1 MNKKYPILPL
11 IAILC
16 LINIALTGCRTSQ
29 ETTADREDRQTPT
42 IEALQ
47 STNTPQPESTP
58 EIEIT
63 ASLQE
68 MDLVT
73 FNNVYD
79 GIDPANQ
86 RITLWHSL
94 TGVRDTAL
102 LEIIED
108 FNNSNEWGI
117 SILAEYQGNSDDLQE
132 KVLSFMNTQDAP
144 NLVVSNG
151 SPAGI
156 FNLRDAL
163 IDLNALMGH
172 ESWGVESG
180 DQADIFPG
188 FLEQGV
194 FPSYGGARLGW
205 PLFGSMNVLY
215 YNTDWLTELG
225 FANPP
230 ESPESFQQAACAAL
244 GQPFSGATANGRLG
258 YGIISNPSSFADWT
272 FSFGGKLYDIGNKQY
287 SFDNYANAAAM
298 TYLQDLVNNGCATI
312 AASPQDILVDFSRG
326 VLLFSIDS
334 TDNIPAYRSNIQKE
348 ANFNWRIAPIPHT
361 TSNPAANVLAFNASI
376 TRTTAEE
383 QLAAWLFLKFFT
395 RPDIQVKWVQITN
408 TLSIRSD
415 TAVFLEDYFS
425 SSPAYQ
431 MTYEILR
438 HSVSEPMVPRYDQVR
453 DKYQMVLQ
461 AILEGGNVTDILA
474 ELTTEANRILEEQL
488 VYLPESQDPWGEI
501 EPSGQT
507 IKFWHQHSGERQA
520 VVEEIINEFNITNVW
535 GITVIPEKRGSY
547 GDIFTNLVP
556 LLGTEEVPNLVVAY
570 QHHAATYHLAG
581 GLIDLTSLVE
591 SPTWGIDMETKEDF
605 IPGIFAQDVFP
616 IFGGARL
623 GYPIQR
629 STDVLYFNA
638 DWLAELGFDSPPAT
652 PDEFKQMA
660 CAATEP
666 FSESTIDNSLGYQ
679 FYLDATRFSSWVFAF
694 GGDLF
699 DENTNKFTYDNDI
712 STKTVNYLLDLIE
725 TGCATAVGDRDEAQ
739 TMFSEGAILFM
750 VDSSIHIPTIE
761 EMVKDKAD
769 FEWSIAPIP
778 SSSEIPFQNVFGASL
793 SIPASTPEAELATWL
808 FLKYFT
814 SPEVQARWSQD
825 SHYLPVRISADDH
838 LGTYFSGHS
847 KNQKAFELLSYG
859 VTEPSVPG
867 YDFVRQEVELALEAI
882 LEGGDVNAI
891 LISLNE
897 TANQLLTVHMER

>member
-1 MNKKYPILPL
+1 MNKKYPLLPL
-11 IAILC
+11 IATLC
-16 LINIALTGCRTSQ
+16 LIIIALTGCRTSQ
-29 ETTADREDRQTPT
+29 ETTDDRENHQTHT
-42 IEALQ
+42 IEALK
-47 STNTPQPESTP
+47 STNTPQPASTP
-58 EIEIT
+58 DIVPT
-63 ASLQE
+63 ATLQDT
-68 MDLVT
+68 DLVN
-73 FNNVYD
+73 FMSIYD

-94 TGVRDTAL
+94 TDVRDTAL

-108 FNNSNEWGI
+108 FNTSNEWGI
-117 SILAEYQGNSDDLQE
+117 SVVAEYQGDSDELQE
-132 KVLSFMNTQDAP
+132 KIMAIESVQDTP
-144 NLVVSNG
+144 NLLVSNAN
-151 SPAGI
+151 PAGI
-156 FNLRDAL
+156 FNLRDTL
-163 IDLNALMGH
+163 ININLLIGH
-172 ESWGVESG
+172 EKWGLEPG

-230 ESPESFQQAACAAL
+230 ESPESFQQAACAAMD
-244 GQPFSGATANGRLG
+244 QPFSGATANGRLG
-258 YGIISNPSSFADWT
+258 YGIIPSPSSFVDWT
-272 FSFGGKLYDIGNKQY
+272 ISFGGKLYDIGSKQY
-287 SFDNYANAAAM
+287 SFDNSANSAAM

-312 AASPQDILVDFSRG
+312 AASPQDVLVEFSRG
-326 VLLFSIDS
+326 VLLFSVDS
-334 TDNIPAYRSNIQKE
+334 IDNIPAYRSNIQKE

-361 TSNPAANVLAFNASI
+361 TSNPAANILAFTAGI

-383 QLAAWLFLKFFT
+383 QLAAWLFLKYFT
-395 RPDIQVKWVQITN
+395 RPDIQAKWVQITN
-408 TLSIRSD
+408 TLSIRTD

-431 MTYEILR
+431 MTFEILR
-438 HSVSEPMVPRYDQVR
+438 HSVNEPMVPRYDQVR
-453 DKYQMVLQ
+453 GKYQMVLQ
-461 AILEGGNVTDILA
+461 AVLEGGNVTDILA

-488 VYLPESQDPWGEI
+488 VFLPESQDPWGETD
-501 EPSGQT
+501 PNGQT
-507 IKFWHQHSGERQA
+507 IKFWHQHGGDRQA

-535 GITVIPEKRGSY
+535 GITVIPEKQGSY

-581 GLIDLTSLVE
+581 GLIDLTSLIE
-591 SPTWGIDMETKEDF
+591 SPKWGIDSKTKEDF
-605 IPGIFAQDVFP
+605 FPGIFAQDVFS
-616 IFGGARL
+616 IFDGTRL

-638 DWLAELGFDSPPAT
+638 EWLAELGFDSSPAT

-666 FSESTIDNSLGYQ
+666 FSESTIENGLGYQ

-699 DENTNKFTYDNDI
+699 DEDTNKFTYDNDL
-712 STKTVNYLLDLIE
+712 STNTVNYLLDLIE
-725 TGCATAVGDRDEAQ
+725 NGCATAVVDRDEAQ
-739 TMFSEGAILFM
+739 TAFGEGATLFM

-761 EMVKDKAD
+761 KMVKDMAD

-778 SSSEIPFQNVFGASL
+778 SFNEIPFQNVFGASL
-793 SIPASTPEAELATWL
+793 SIPASTPEAELAAWL
-808 FLKYFT
+808 FMKYFT
-814 SPEVQARWSQD
+814 SPEVQARWSQG
-825 SHYLPVRISADDH
+825 SHYMPVRISANDH

-847 KNQKAFELLSYG
+847 KNQRAFEFLSYG

-882 LEGGDVNAI
+882 LEDGDVEAI
-891 LISLNE
+891 LTSLNE
-897 TANQLLTVHMER
+897 TANQVLIVHMER